1 MRTRLIGASVALFM
15 SGTAYAQAP
24 APDNLEKLSN
34 FQSTGTSEFTRIEQS
49 GDYADGIKK
58 TLERITLP
66 DGFKI
71 SLYSVVPYARH
82 IPFCPQLVV
91 SFFGTL

>member
-71 SLYSVVPYARH
+71 ALYAVVPDARH
-82 IPFCPQLVV
+82 IAVGPQGVV
-91 SFFGTL
+91 L